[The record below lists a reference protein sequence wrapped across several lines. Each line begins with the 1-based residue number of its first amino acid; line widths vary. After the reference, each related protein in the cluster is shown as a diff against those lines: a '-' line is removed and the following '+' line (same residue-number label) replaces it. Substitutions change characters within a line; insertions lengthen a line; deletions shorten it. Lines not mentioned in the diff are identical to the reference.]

1 MLKNG
6 ILKEQWGQSATNYI
20 DDLLT
25 DLQTTQRKRSTTM
38 TKVLDRLRGNYA
50 GAILTLNP
58 GVAIAQA
65 ASLPTAGAVLGADTM
80 AAVVPFVKNL
90 SGKQRAAL
98 EQEIAHQYGSGSLSM
113 VAEDLGIIT
122 DDVRDLMDNAG
133 IPGMKVLL
141 FAFGDGVGSNP
152 YAPHNITR
160 NSVIYTGTHDN
171 NTVRGWW
178 DNEASASDRR
188 RFQSYIGHDIVPDD
202 AAKYMTRLAL
212 ASVADLAI
220 IPIQDILG
228 LDGSS
233 RMNTPGECRG
243 NWMWRLT
250 QEELEYFA
258 SDGSAEAYRL
268 REMNSLYGRCK

>member
-1 MLKNG
+1 MVQRSLRDTAAYAGLAAPIRDVQKVLNSGIETEDGIKMLKNG

-98 EQEIAHQYGSGSLSM
+98 EAEIAQHG
-113 VAEDLGIIT
+113 D
-122 DDVRDLMDNAG
+122 
-133 IPGMKVLL
+133 VLL
-141 FAFGDGVGSNP
+141 
-152 YAPHNITR
+152 R
-160 NSVIYTGTHDN
+160 
-171 NTVRGWW
+171 
-178 DNEASASDRR
+178 
-188 RFQSYIGHDIVPDD
+188 
-202 AAKYMTRLAL
+202 
-212 ASVADLAI
+212 
-220 IPIQDILG
+220 
-228 LDGSS
+228 
-233 RMNTPGECRG
+233 
-243 NWMWRLT
+243 
-250 QEELEYFA
+250 
-258 SDGSAEAYRL
+258 YRL
-268 REMNSLYGRCK
+268 RAASG